1 MQAEDRL
8 IVALDKPTEAEAMAL
23 VSELKGTV
31 RWLKVGLVLFSL
43 GGPELVRRLVRD
55 GWNVFLD
62 LKLHDVPHQ
71 VGLTVGAVA
80 DLGASLLTIHT
91 SGGQKMMESA
101 AMAADGSGTAVIGV
115 TVLTS
120 LDQALISAVGVDRDI
135 ASVVP
140 MRARLAQASGLAGVV
155 SSPLEAS
162 AIRAE
167 VGSGFEIVTPG
178 IRPATVGAH
187 DQKRIATPQQALE
200 SGASRLVVGRA
211 ITSAADPAAAAAQ
224 ILASIR

>member
-1 MQAEDRL
+1 M
-8 IVALDKPTEAEAMAL
+8 
-23 VSELKGTV
+23 VSDLKGTV

-43 GGPELVRRLVRD
+43 GGPELVRRLVRE

-71 VGLTVGAVA
+71 VGLAVGAVA

-91 SGGQKMMESA
+91 SGGQKMMEA
-101 AMAADGSGTAVIGV
+101 AAHAAEGSGTSVIGV

-120 LDQALISAVGVDRDI
+120 LDQTLIGAVGVDRDI

-140 MRARLAQASGLAGVV
+140 MRARLAQDSGLAGVV
-155 SSPLEAS
+155 SSPLEAA
-162 AIRAE
+162 AIRAD
-167 VGSGFEIVTPG
+167 VGPTFEIVTPG

-187 DQKRIATPQQALE
+187 DQKRIATPEQALGN
-200 SGASRLVVGRA
+200 GASRLVVGRA
-211 ITSAADPAAAAAQ
+211 ITGAPDPAAAAAQ
-224 ILASIR
+224 ILESIR